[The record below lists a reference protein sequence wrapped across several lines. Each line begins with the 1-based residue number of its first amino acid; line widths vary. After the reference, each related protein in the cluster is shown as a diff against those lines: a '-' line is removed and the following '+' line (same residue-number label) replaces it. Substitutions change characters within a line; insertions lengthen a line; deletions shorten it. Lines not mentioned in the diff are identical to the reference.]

1 MVNNINKR
9 HLHCQNLPRSSLFEP
24 IGFLFWWHPLGHPS
38 ERVWDWQDDLAR
50 AAKELSELELKVYR
64 AMRWEPM
71 MRMAWIHISN
81 IINMFV
87 WILKTC
93 FKVVSSFE
101 RPNWTVQSFFQI
113 GGFVCGNRWWR
124 RNQRWLKTSLTWL
137 RCQCCN
143 IGDTSGPLSNAE
155 QARNM
160 VEKEIS
166 RVQGQHDSVEQEARV
181 FWWVFFPGVALLKT

>member
-101 RPNWTVQSFFQI
+101 KPNWTVQCFFQI
-113 GGFVCGNRWWR
+113 GAVSVW
-124 RNQRWLKTSLTWL
+124 Q
-137 RCQCCN
+137 QV
-143 IGDTSGPLSNAE
+143 
-155 QARNM
+155 
-160 VEKEIS
+160 VEKESALAQDESDLIEVPMLQHW
-166 RVQGQHDSVEQEARV
+166 RHEWAIVQCGT
-181 FWWVFFPGVALLKT
+181 G

>member
-71 MRMAWIHISN
+71 MSMAWIHISN

-101 RPNWTVQSFFQI
+101 KPNWTVQSFFQI
-113 GGFVCGNRWWR
+113 GAVSVW
-124 RNQRWLKTSLTWL
+124 Q
-137 RCQCCN
+137 QV
-143 IGDTSGPLSNAE
+143 
-155 QARNM
+155 
-160 VEKEIS
+160 VEKESALAQDESELIEVPMLQHW
-166 RVQGQHDSVEQEARV
+166 RHEWAIVQCGT
-181 FWWVFFPGVALLKT
+181 G

>member
-101 RPNWTVQSFFQI
+101 KPNWTVQSFFQI
-113 GGFVCGNRWWR
+113 GAVSVW
-124 RNQRWLKTSLTWL
+124 Q
-137 RCQCCN
+137 QV
-143 IGDTSGPLSNAE
+143 
-155 QARNM
+155 
-160 VEKEIS
+160 VEKESALAQDESDLIEVPMLQHW
-166 RVQGQHDSVEQEARV
+166 RHEWAIVQCGT
-181 FWWVFFPGVALLKT
+181 G

>member
-1 MVNNINKR
+1 MVNR
-9 HLHCQNLPRSSLFEP
+9 HLHCQNLPSSSLFEP
-24 IGFLFWWHPLGHPS
+24 IGFLFWCHPLGHPS

-101 RPNWTVQSFFQI
+101 KPNWTVQSFFQI
-113 GGFVCGNRWWR
+113 GAVSVW
-124 RNQRWLKTSLTWL
+124 Q
-137 RCQCCN
+137 QV
-143 IGDTSGPLSNAE
+143 
-155 QARNM
+155 
-160 VEKEIS
+160 VEKESALAQDESDLIEVPMLQHW
-166 RVQGQHDSVEQEARV
+166 RHEWAIVQCGT
-181 FWWVFFPGVALLKT
+181 G